1 MVFCEKIKL
10 LPSPRN
16 TGGPQNH
23 RTRLSSIE
31 SQPQKVADVGLFVV
45 IFIVVFVVVIET

>member
-16 TGGPQNH
+16 TGGPENH

-31 SQPQKVADVGLFVV
+31 SHPKKVAVVVLVVV